1 MLIDILPKDG
11 PTFEEV
17 KNLLK
22 DRVITQKQKDNLKL
36 ELEKKIS
43 QYKIIE
49 R

>member
-1 MLIDILPKDG
+1 MKFKK
-11 PTFEEV
+11 TFEEV
-17 KNLLK
+17 KNLVK

>member
-1 MLIDILPKDG
+1 MGSEMCIRDR
-11 PTFEEV
+11 
-17 KNLLK
+17 KNLVK